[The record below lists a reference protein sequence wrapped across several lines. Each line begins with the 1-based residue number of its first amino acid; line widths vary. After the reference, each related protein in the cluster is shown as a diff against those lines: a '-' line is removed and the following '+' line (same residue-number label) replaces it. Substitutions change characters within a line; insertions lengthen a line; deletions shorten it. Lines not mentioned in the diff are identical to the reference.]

1 MQDLKS
7 IREEFEG
14 NEKEEN
20 KVAEAKKNEAGID
33 DVIQA
38 LVDAKPS
45 DDNAEQGKFVSL
57 MKGLAF
63 SDDPKA
69 TAFMKKLM
77 GAIDSSFAGGKANE
91 EKDNIMKISAGLHKD
106 STDEEIEAVAK
117 KSGHDAKAIK
127 KIVASKEKVEEGLS
141 GAELEK
147 AMKKAHPSQMLDM
160 MSDAID
166 GSDDAEDEFGI
177 KKGKEVSKFLSK
189 ASDDLAKLDK

>member
-7 IREEFEG
+7 IREEFET
-14 NEKEEN
+14 NEKEE
-20 KVAEAKKNEAGID
+20 KKIVEAKKNEAGID

-77 GAIDSSFAGGKANE
+77 GAIDKSFAGGKVE
-91 EKDNIMKISAGLHKD
+91 EENIMKACAGLCSS
-106 STDEEIEAVAK
+106 STDEEIKAVAK
-117 KSGHDAKAIK
+117 KGDFDVASVK
-127 KIVASKEKVEEGLS
+127 KIA
-141 GAELEK
+141 
-147 AMKKAHPSQMLDM
+147 
-160 MSDAID
+160 
-166 GSDDAEDEFGI
+166 
-177 KKGKEVSKFLSK
+177 KGKKKNGRS
-189 ASDDLAKLDK
+189 